1 MEENILQKL
10 VSDKFKKLES
20 DLEDY
25 LYGKLLTNVSIL
37 IIPLK
42 LQLHTIFETK
52 NLEYFINIIK
62 SDKKSAEIMK
72 EYRKDLKE
80 EKLKDLGLN

>member
-10 VSDKFKKLES
+10 VSGKFKKLES

-25 LYGKLLTNVSIL
+25 LYGKLLTDVSIL

-42 LQLHTIFETK
+42 HQLHTIFETK

-72 EYRKDLKE
+72 KYRKALKK